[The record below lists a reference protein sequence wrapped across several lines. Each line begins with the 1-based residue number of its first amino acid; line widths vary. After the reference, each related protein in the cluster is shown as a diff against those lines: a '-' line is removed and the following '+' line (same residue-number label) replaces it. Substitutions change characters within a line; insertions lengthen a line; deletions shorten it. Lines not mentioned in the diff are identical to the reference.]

1 MKPVLHALAAAAC
14 VLLAAPAGAQ
24 VRTLDL
30 LDAYRQASAHDPT
43 LAAAAQALAAGREK
57 AVQGRSLLLPQ
68 LQLAASTSHLQDH
81 QSAGNV
87 PPQLQGVIQP
97 SASGTVHEV
106 ALQVK
111 QPLLDASARAQRG
124 QLEQQTELAELRWR
138 DAGQQLMQRV
148 AEAYLQVL
156 LAEEHVGVV
165 QAEKAA
171 VSLQRDRAQ
180 ARFEL
185 GRGRITELHEA
196 QARLDAVLARELQ
209 ADGQRTLRRAQL
221 QELTGASADG
231 LAPLRTDFR
240 PQPPEPDSAAAWQ
253 QQAAN
258 QATRVLAKEK
268 ELVIAGFETRKYTLA
283 ARPTLDLVASA
294 GYKGQTG
301 GLSALS
307 APDGRRSTAI
317 GLQLSIPLYTGGG
330 ISSKQRESI
339 ALQAQTEQELAA
351 ARRDARLQAHD
362 AFLQVKT
369 AAARVGSLEQGL
381 LSAGTA
387 LEATTLGRDLGTRT
401 ELDVLDAQQ
410 RLFAQRFELV
420 QARHEVL
427 LGRVR
432 LGAAAGTLSAADL
445 EAINAHLAR

>member
-14 VLLAAPAGAQ
+14 VLFAAQAHAI
-24 VRTLDL
+24 DL
-30 LDAYRQASAHDPT
+30 MDAYRQASAHDPT
-43 LAAAAQALAAGREK
+43 LAAAAQALTAGREK

-68 LQLAASTSHLQDH
+68 VQLAASANHLQDH
-81 QSAGNV
+81 QSAGKV
-87 PPQLQGVIQP
+87 PPPLQGVIQP
-97 SASGTVHEV
+97 SSSGTVHEV
-106 ALQVK
+106 ALQLK
-111 QPLLDASARAQRG
+111 QPLIDANARAQRG

-148 AEAYLQVL
+148 AEAYLQLL
-156 LAEEHVGVV
+156 LAEEHLRVV

-185 GRGRITELHEA
+185 GRGRITELQEA
-196 QARLDAVLARELQ
+196 QARLDAVLAREQQ
-209 ADGQRTLRRAQL
+209 ADGTRALRRAQL
-221 QELTGASADG
+221 QELTGAPTDE
-231 LAPLRTDFR
+231 LAPLRADFR
-240 PQPPEPDSAAAWQ
+240 PLPPEPDSAAAWQ
-253 QQAAN
+253 QQAASG
-258 QATRVLAKEK
+258 ATRVLAKEK
-268 ELVIAGFETRKYTLA
+268 ELVIAGYETRKYTLA

-294 GYKGQTG
+294 GYKGQSG

-317 GLQLSIPLYTGGG
+317 GLQLNIPLYTGGG
-330 ISSKQRESI
+330 ISSRQRESI
-339 ALQAQTEQELAA
+339 ALQAQTEQELAG

-362 AFLQVKT
+362 AYLSVKT
-369 AAARVGSLEQGL
+369 GVSRVGSLEQAVR
-381 LSAGTA
+381 SAATA

-410 RLFAQRFELV
+410 RLYANQLELA
-420 QARHEVL
+420 QARNDYL

-432 LGAAAGTLSAADL
+432 LAASAGALAVGDL
-445 EAINAHLAR
+445 QSINQQLER